1 MSDLEAVM
9 HNIFLIIL
17 GFVFLTGCAI
27 NPVTGDRELA
37 LISESQEIALGEENY
52 VASRQ
57 MQGGDYEIEPELAAY
72 VSEVGNRLAK
82 VADRQLPYEFVV
94 LNNSTPNAWALP
106 GGKIAVN
113 RGLLT
118 ELKNEAELAA
128 VLGHEIIHAAARHG
142 AKGMERGLLLQG
154 AVMAAGIAVGGK
166 DYADYVVGGA
176 QLAAGL
182 IQTKYSRSA
191 ELESDYYGMHY
202 MARAGYDPSAAIGLQ
217 ETFVKLS
224 AQGSQ
229 NWLAGLF
236 ASHPPSEERV
246 AANRRTATELAQGGT
261 LGHERYQEKIAHL
274 LGSKDA
280 YADVEQGRE
289 ALKNKNYQQA
299 IELGRKAVEREPR
312 EGHFHALLG
321 DVFFAQQD
329 YKQALVYYDRA
340 VAQPG
345 DFFYFYLQR
354 GLSEAKLGDRN
365 SAARDL
371 EASVKLL
378 PTATAYNA
386 LGNFSLAAGDSH
398 QAKEYF
404 MLAADS
410 GSGPGQEA
418 LQSLVRLDLPDNPSK
433 YIAARV
439 GLDQHANVVVEVSNK
454 TPLAVGNIMLRVI
467 YPDPLSKMQMADQR
481 LDGYIPAGKSVRIN
495 TGLRSSADSASLQKI
510 RAEVLSARIIE

>member
-1 MSDLEAVM
+1 
-9 HNIFLIIL
+9 
-17 GFVFLTGCAI
+17 
-27 NPVTGDRELA
+27 
-37 LISESQEIALGEENY
+37 
-52 VASRQ
+52 
-57 MQGGDYEIEPELAAY
+57 MQGGDYEIDPALTAY
-72 VSEVGNRLAK
+72 VGAVGRRLAK

-118 ELKNEAELAA
+118 ELNNEAELAA

-176 QLAAGL
+176 QVAAGL

-191 ELESDYYGMHY
+191 ELEADFYGMHY

-224 AQGSQ
+224 KQGSQ

-236 ASHPPSEERV
+236 ATHPPSEERV
-246 AANRRTATELAQGGT
+246 DANRRTANELAKGGI
-261 LGHERYQEKIAHL
+261 LGRERYQEKIAHL
-274 LGSKDA
+274 LRSKEAYDDA
-280 YADVEQGRE
+280 EQGRE
-289 ALKNKNYQQA
+289 ALNKKNYQQA
-299 IELGRKAVEREPR
+299 LQLGRKAINIEPR
-312 EGHFHALLG
+312 EGNFYALVG
-321 DVFFAQQD
+321 DVYFAQQD
-329 YKQALVYYDRA
+329 YRQALMHYDSA
-340 VAQPG
+340 VARQG

-354 GLSEAKLGDRN
+354 GLAESKLGDRN

-386 LGNFSLAAGDSH
+386 LGNLSLAAGDSR

-404 MLAADS
+404 MTAADS
-410 GSGPGQEA
+410 GSASGREA
-418 LQSLVRLDLPDNPSK
+418 MQSLVRLDLPDNPSK
-433 YIAARV
+433 YIVARV
-439 GLDQHANVVVEVSNK
+439 GLDRQAHVVVELGNR

-467 YPDPLSKMQMADQR
+467 YPDRLNMMQAAQR
-481 LDGYIPAGKSVRIN
+481 PIDGSIPAGKSVRIN
-495 TGLRSSADSASLQKI
+495 TGLQASADPAALQKI
-510 RAEVLSARIIE
+510 RVEVFSARVVE

>member
-1 MSDLEAVM
+1 VRK
-9 HNIFLIIL
+9 IFLYIICL
-17 GFVFLTGCAI
+17 VFFSGCAV

-37 LISESQEIALGEENY
+37 LISESQEIAIGAENY
-52 VASRQ
+52 IPSRQ
-57 MQGGDYEIEPELAAY
+57 MQGGEYAIDPDLTEY
-72 VSEVGNRLAK
+72 VHEVGNRMAR

-118 ELKNEAELAA
+118 ELKSEAELAS

-142 AKGMERGLLLQG
+142 AKGMERGILLQG
-154 AVMAAGIAVGGK
+154 AVMAAGIAAGGK
-166 DYADYVVGGA
+166 NYADYVVGGA
-176 QLAAGL
+176 QVAAGL

-224 AQGSQ
+224 KQGSQ
-229 NWLAGLF
+229 NWLEGLF

-246 AANRRTATELAQGGT
+246 AANRRTAKELAQGGI
-261 LGHERYQEKIAHL
+261 LGRERYQEKIAHL
-274 LGSKDA
+274 LQNKEA
-280 YADVEQGRE
+280 YTLAGQGRE
-289 ALKNKNYQQA
+289 ALNNKSYQQA
-299 IELGRKAVEREPR
+299 LQFGHRAIEIEPR
-312 EGHFHALLG
+312 EGHFYALLG

-329 YKQALVYYDRA
+329 YKQALVLYDRA
-340 VAQPG
+340 EAQPG
-345 DFFYFYLQR
+345 DFFYFFLQR
-354 GLSEAKLGDRN
+354 GLAEAKLGDSS

-378 PTATAYNA
+378 PTATAYNS
-386 LGNFSLAAGDSH
+386 LGNLSLVAGDSRH
-398 QAKEYF
+398 AKEYF
-404 MLAADS
+404 MSAAGS
-410 GSGPGQEA
+410 GSAPGREA

-433 YIAARV
+433 YIATRV
-439 GLDQHANVVVEVSNK
+439 GLDRQANVVLEVANE
-454 TPLAVGNIMLRVI
+454 TPLSVGNIMLRFT
-467 YPDPLSKMQMADQR
+467 YPDPLKMVQLATRR

-495 TGLRSSADSASLQKI
+495 TGLKSSADSTSLQKI
-510 RAEVLSARIIE
+510 KVEVLSAQVLE